1 MKIKI
6 YKGCAVDGHNGIYT
20 PMVFAERYPSFVLPE
35 SLDILLSGPDAED
48 YVETASDGFICNKED
63 VVFEYND
70 CGDILE
76 YQLIDSDKITI
87 GELNEYAKS
96 ENFNGLMQIYE
107 CDYGYCH
114 VAQVGE
120 NCLCRVSVAN
130 VGIIGADCF
139 FDMDDYLSFDE
150 NLSNFFDELR
160 ETLKAEFE
168 KDYDIFILP
177 AFFAPALINAD
188 SSGLDAAEEKLL
200 NDFINKNTADICCGC
215 SDDTFS
221 TEYHELKILGA
232 CDCKEFYF
240 RKKAYDL

>member
-48 YVETASDGFICNKED
+48 YAETASEEFICNKED

-76 YQLIDSDKITI
+76 YQLIDSNEITV

-96 ENFNGLMQIYE
+96 ENFNGLMQVIETPYGH
-107 CDYGYCH
+107 CDI
-114 VAQVGE
+114 AQIGE
-120 NCLCRVSVAN
+120 NCLCRVSRSN
-130 VGIIGADCF
+130 TGIISADNF
-139 FDMDDYLSFDE
+139 FEMDDYFSFDE
-150 NLSNFFDELR
+150 NLSTFFDELK

-188 SSGLDAAEEKLL
+188 NSGLTNCERWLL
-200 NDFINKNTADICCGC
+200 DGFCADKGACMGC
-215 SDDTFS
+215 SDDQFFTKH
-221 TEYHELKILGA
+221 HELKILGA

-240 RKKAYDL
+240 RKKADDM